1 MKTEVQR
8 QIAKLRLP
16 LFAAPMFLISG
27 PELVIEVCKSGIVGA
42 FPTPNAR
49 TTTILDEW
57 VTKIEDALDDG
68 SDQSRSYAPYA
79 ANLVVHRTNKRFAA
93 DFDVVVKH
101 RVPIIITALGS
112 PAKVVEPV
120 QNYGGVVIADVNSVE
135 YARKAADTGV
145 DGLALVCSGAG
156 GHTGAL
162 NPFAFVEEVRKFW
175 DGYIVLAGAISS
187 GAGILASVAA
197 GADFAYMG
205 TSFIATN
212 ESLAER
218 EYKQMVVDCTAQD
231 LMVTKAF
238 TGANA
243 SMMIPSIVN
252 QGLDPTDIAGKAAKL
267 NYTGQDGAEVKPWKG
282 IWAAGQGLGCINK
295 VQPVAQLVDD
305 LVAEYSTASKRIK
318 AISNL

>member
-68 SDQSRSYAPYA
+68 GDQSRSYAPYA

-93 DFDVVVKH
+93 DLDVVVKH

-252 QGLDPTDIAGKAAKL
+252 QGLDPTDIAGQVAKL
-267 NYTGQDGAEVKPWKG
+267 NYTGQDGAEAKPWKG

-305 LVAEYSTASKRIK
+305 LVAEYSTASKRMK

>member
-27 PELVIEVCKSGIVGA
+27 PELIIEVCKSGIVGA

-49 TTTILDEW
+49 TTTVLDEW
-57 VTKIEDALDDG
+57 IMQIEDALDDG

-93 DFDVVVKH
+93 DLDVVVKH

-252 QGLDPTDIAGKAAKL
+252 QGLDPTVIAGQAAKL

-305 LVAEYSTASKRIK
+305 LVAEYSTASKRMK

>member
-16 LFAAPMFLISG
+16 LFAAPTFLISG
-27 PELVIEVCKSGIVGA
+27 PELIIEVCKSGIVGA

-49 TTTILDEW
+49 TTTVLDEW
-57 VTKIEDALDDG
+57 IMQIEDALDDG

-93 DFDVVVKH
+93 DLDVVVKH

-252 QGLDPTDIAGKAAKL
+252 QGLDPTVIAGQAAKL

-305 LVAEYSTASKRIK
+305 LVAEYSTASKRMK

>member
-49 TTTILDEW
+49 TPTMLDEW

-68 SDQSRSYAPYA
+68 SDQSRAYAPYA

-93 DFDVVVKH
+93 DLDVVVKH

>member
-49 TTTILDEW
+49 TTTMLDEW
-57 VTKIEDALDDG
+57 VTKIKDALDDG

-212 ESLAER
+212 ESLADR

-252 QGLDPTDIAGKAAKL
+252 QGLDPNEIAGKVAKL

-295 VQPVAQLVDD
+295 VQPVAQLVED

-318 AISNL
+318 AIGNL

>member
-49 TTTILDEW
+49 TTTMLDEW

-93 DFDVVVKH
+93 DLDVVVKH

-162 NPFAFVEEVRKFW
+162 NPFAFVEEVRRFW

-243 SMMIPSIVN
+243 SFMIPSIVN

>member
-1 MKTEVQR
+1 M
-8 QIAKLRLP
+8 
-16 LFAAPMFLISG
+16 
-27 PELVIEVCKSGIVGA
+27 
-42 FPTPNAR
+42 
-49 TTTILDEW
+49 LDEW
-57 VTKIEDALDDG
+57 VTKIKDALHDG
-68 SDQSRSYAPYA
+68 SDQSTSYAPYA

-101 RVPIIITALGS
+101 RVPIVITALGS

-175 DGYIVLAGAISS
+175 DGYVVLAGAISS
-187 GAGILASVAA
+187 GAGILASIAA

-252 QGLDPTDIAGKAAKL
+252 QGLDPKAIAGKVAKL

-305 LVAEYSTASKRIK
+305 LVAEYATASKRIK

>member
-49 TTTILDEW
+49 TTTMLDEW

-68 SDQSRSYAPYA
+68 SDQSRTYAPYA

-93 DFDVVVKH
+93 DLDVVVKH

-252 QGLDPTDIAGKAAKL
+252 QGLDPNDIAGKVAKL

>member
-49 TTTILDEW
+49 TTTMLDEW

-79 ANLVVHRTNKRFAA
+79 ANLVVHRTNKRLAA
-93 DFDVVVKH
+93 DLDVVVKH

-175 DGYIVLAGAISS
+175 HGYIVLAGAISS

-252 QGLDPTDIAGKAAKL
+252 QGLDPTDIAGQAAKL

-318 AISNL
+318 AICNL

>member
-49 TTTILDEW
+49 TTTMLDEW

-187 GAGILASVAA
+187 GAGILASIAA

-252 QGLDPTDIAGKAAKL
+252 QGLDPNDIAGKVAKL

>member
-1 MKTEVQR
+1 M
-8 QIAKLRLP
+8 
-16 LFAAPMFLISG
+16 
-27 PELVIEVCKSGIVGA
+27 
-42 FPTPNAR
+42 
-49 TTTILDEW
+49 LDEW
-57 VTKIEDALDDG
+57 VTKIKDALDDG
-68 SDQSRSYAPYA
+68 SDQSSSYAPYA

-101 RVPIIITALGS
+101 RVPIVITALGS

-120 QNYGGVVIADVNSVE
+120 QNYGGLVIADVNSVE

-187 GAGILASVAA
+187 GAGILASIAA

-252 QGLDPTDIAGKAAKL
+252 QGLDPKAIAGKVAKL
-267 NYTGQDGAEVKPWKG
+267 NYTGQDGAEAKPWKG
-282 IWAAGQGLGCINK
+282 IWAAGQGLGSINK

-305 LVAEYSTASKRIK
+305 LVAEYATASKRIK

>member
-49 TTTILDEW
+49 TTTILDER

-93 DFDVVVKH
+93 DLDVVVKH

-243 SMMIPSIVN
+243 SFMIPSIVN

>member
-49 TTTILDEW
+49 TTTMLDEW

-162 NPFAFVEEVRKFW
+162 NPFAFVEEVRRFW

-243 SMMIPSIVN
+243 SFMIPSIVN

>member
-49 TTTILDEW
+49 TTTMLDEW

-243 SMMIPSIVN
+243 SFMIPSIVN
-252 QGLDPTDIAGKAAKL
+252 QGLDPNDIAGKVAKL

-305 LVAEYSTASKRIK
+305 LVAEYATASKRIK

>member
-49 TTTILDEW
+49 TTMMLDEW
-57 VTKIEDALDDG
+57 VTKIKDALDDG

-212 ESLAER
+212 ESLADR

-252 QGLDPTDIAGKAAKL
+252 QGLDPNEIAGKVAKL

-295 VQPVAQLVDD
+295 VQPVAQLVED

-318 AISNL
+318 AIGNL

>member
-27 PELVIEVCKSGIVGA
+27 PELIIEVCKSGIVGA

-49 TTTILDEW
+49 TTAVLDEW
-57 VTKIEDALDDG
+57 ITQIEGALDDG

-93 DFDVVVKH
+93 DLDVVVKH

-252 QGLDPTDIAGKAAKL
+252 QGLDPTVIAGQAAKL

-305 LVAEYSTASKRIK
+305 LVAEYSTASKRMK

>member
-49 TTTILDEW
+49 TTTMLDEW

-252 QGLDPTDIAGKAAKL
+252 QGLDPNDIAGKVAKL

>member
-49 TTTILDEW
+49 TTTMLDEW

-243 SMMIPSIVN
+243 SFMIPSIVN

>member
-27 PELVIEVCKSGIVGA
+27 PELVIAVCKSGIVGA

-49 TTTILDEW
+49 TTTMLDEW

-79 ANLVVHRTNKRFAA
+79 ANLVVHRTNKRLAA
-93 DFDVVVKH
+93 DLDVVVKH

-252 QGLDPTDIAGKAAKL
+252 QGLDPNDIAGKVAKL

>member
-49 TTTILDEW
+49 TTTMLDEW

-93 DFDVVVKH
+93 DLDVVVKH

-243 SMMIPSIVN
+243 SFMIPSIVN

>member
-93 DFDVVVKH
+93 DLDVVVKH

-187 GAGILASVAA
+187 GAGILASIAA

-252 QGLDPTDIAGKAAKL
+252 QGLDPNDIAGKVAKL

>member
-49 TTTILDEW
+49 TTTMLDEW

-135 YARKAADTGV
+135 YGRKAADTGV

-243 SMMIPSIVN
+243 SFMIPSIVN

-305 LVAEYSTASKRIK
+305 LVAEYATASKRIK

>member
-49 TTTILDEW
+49 TTTMLDEW

-79 ANLVVHRTNKRFAA
+79 ANLVVHRTNKRLAA
-93 DFDVVVKH
+93 DLDVVVKH

-252 QGLDPTDIAGKAAKL
+252 QGLDPTVIAGQAAKL

-305 LVAEYSTASKRIK
+305 LVAEYSIASKRMK

>member
-93 DFDVVVKH
+93 DLDVVVKH

-243 SMMIPSIVN
+243 SFMIPSIVN

>member
-1 MKTEVQR
+1 MNTEVQR

-49 TTTILDEW
+49 TTTMLDEW
-57 VTKIEDALDDG
+57 VTKIEDALDNG

-101 RVPIIITALGS
+101 RVPIVITALGS

-187 GAGILASVAA
+187 GAGILASIAA

-252 QGLDPTDIAGKAAKL
+252 QGLDPKAIAGKVAKL

-282 IWAAGQGLGCINK
+282 IWAAGQGLGGINK

-305 LVAEYSTASKRIK
+305 LVAEYATASKRIK

>member
-49 TTTILDEW
+49 TTTMLDEW
-57 VTKIEDALDDG
+57 VTKIEDALDGG

-162 NPFAFVEEVRKFW
+162 NPFAFVEEVRRFW

-243 SMMIPSIVN
+243 SFMIPSIVN

>member
-27 PELVIEVCKSGIVGA
+27 PELIIEVCKSGIVGA

-49 TTTILDEW
+49 TTAVLDEW
-57 VTKIEDALDDG
+57 ITQIEGALDDG

-93 DFDVVVKH
+93 DLDVVVKH

-252 QGLDPTDIAGKAAKL
+252 QGLDPTDIAGQVAKL
-267 NYTGQDGAEVKPWKG
+267 NYTGQDGAEAKPWKG

-295 VQPVAQLVDD
+295 VQPAAQLVDD
-305 LVAEYSTASKRIK
+305 LVAEYSIASKRIK

>member
-49 TTTILDEW
+49 TTTMLDEW
-57 VTKIEDALDDG
+57 VTKIKDALDDG

-252 QGLDPTDIAGKAAKL
+252 QGLDPNEIAGKVAKL

-295 VQPVAQLVDD
+295 VQPVAQLVED

-318 AISNL
+318 AIGNL

>member
-49 TTTILDEW
+49 TTTMLDEW

-93 DFDVVVKH
+93 DLDVVVKH

-252 QGLDPTDIAGKAAKL
+252 QGLDPNDIAGKVAKL

>member
-93 DFDVVVKH
+93 DLDVVVKH

-162 NPFAFVEEVRKFW
+162 NPFAFVEEVRRFW

-243 SMMIPSIVN
+243 SFMIPSIVN

>member
-49 TTTILDEW
+49 TTTMLDEW
-57 VTKIEDALDDG
+57 VTKIKDALDDG

-79 ANLVVHRTNKRFAA
+79 ANLVVHRTNKRLAA
-93 DFDVVVKH
+93 DLDVVVKH

-212 ESLAER
+212 ESLADR

-252 QGLDPTDIAGKAAKL
+252 QGLDPNEIAGKVAKL

-295 VQPVAQLVDD
+295 VQPVAQLVED

-318 AISNL
+318 AIGNL

>member
-57 VTKIEDALDDG
+57 VTEIKDALDDG

-101 RVPIIITALGS
+101 RVPIVITALGS

-205 TSFIATN
+205 TSFIATD

-252 QGLDPTDIAGKAAKL
+252 QGLDPKEIAGKVAKL
-267 NYTGQDGAEVKPWKG
+267 NYTGQDGAEEKPWKG

-305 LVAEYSTASKRIK
+305 LVAEYATASKRIK

>member
-49 TTTILDEW
+49 TTTMLDEW

-162 NPFAFVEEVRKFW
+162 NPFAFVEEVRRFW

>member
-27 PELVIEVCKSGIVGA
+27 PELIIEVCKSGIVGA

-49 TTTILDEW
+49 TTAVLDEW
-57 VTKIEDALDDG
+57 ITQIEGALDDG

-93 DFDVVVKH
+93 DLDVVVKH

-252 QGLDPTDIAGKAAKL
+252 QGLDPTDIAGQVAKL

-295 VQPVAQLVDD
+295 VQPAAQLVDD
-305 LVAEYSTASKRIK
+305 LVAEYSIASKRIK

>member
-49 TTTILDEW
+49 TTTMLDEW

-79 ANLVVHRTNKRFAA
+79 ANLVVHRTNKRLAA
-93 DFDVVVKH
+93 DLDVVVKH

-212 ESLAER
+212 ESLADR

-252 QGLDPTDIAGKAAKL
+252 QGLDPNEIAGKVAKL

-295 VQPVAQLVDD
+295 VQPVAQLVED

-318 AISNL
+318 AIGNL

>member
-93 DFDVVVKH
+93 DLDVVVKH

-162 NPFAFVEEVRKFW
+162 NPFAFVEEVRRFW